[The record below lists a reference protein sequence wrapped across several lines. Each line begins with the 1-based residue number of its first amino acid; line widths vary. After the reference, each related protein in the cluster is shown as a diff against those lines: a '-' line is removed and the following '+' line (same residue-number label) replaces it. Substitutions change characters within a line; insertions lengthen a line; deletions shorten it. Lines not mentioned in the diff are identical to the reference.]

1 MNELNKLRDK
11 IDIID
16 KEMAWLFEKRMCLI
30 DQIALVKKKENL
42 QINDSLR
49 EEKMFE
55 NNKQY
60 INNKKFVKYYKMF
73 LKSNTYIS
81 KFYMKNKLNINNKF
95 TKSFV
100 NLLTLMF
107 LYTILF
113 KTSESLV
120 RGI

>member
-73 LKSNTYIS
+73 LKSNIYIS
-81 KFYMKNKLNINNKF
+81 KLYMKNKLNTNK
-95 TKSFV
+95 
-100 NLLTLMF
+100 
-107 LYTILF
+107 
-113 KTSESLV
+113 
-120 RGI
+120 